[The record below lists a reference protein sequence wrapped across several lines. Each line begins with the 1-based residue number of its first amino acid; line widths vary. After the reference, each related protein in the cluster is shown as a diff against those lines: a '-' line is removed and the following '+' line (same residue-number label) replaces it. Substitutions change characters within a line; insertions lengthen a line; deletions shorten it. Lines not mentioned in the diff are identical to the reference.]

1 MVRQT
6 KLASTSPEAA
16 HMAAGLGAG
25 LLASLVTQVILWQ
38 NKLWVK
44 NFLNLNCFSRPIW
57 WRHRCSLGKSVK
69 SLLLLLPST
78 GESQIVG
85 EIQFSKKNGREEGL
99 GGFANGFKV
108 PFYLVF
114 IWNMKFKKWQGR
126 GVGWVCQ
133 GPRPENAAK
142 KCDGRPRLD
151 PLREDHHLSQAQVEK
166 GTTKEVFLCE
176 HRLYEKITTSQAH
189 MGSPSTSP
197 FGAAIVCLWHRRF
210 PSSCQIKAGLF
221 FPSTNISKN
230 IYICFIIW
238 KMYYYTIWQM

>member
-6 KLASTSPEAA
+6 KMASTSPEVA

-85 EIQFSKKNGREEGL
+85 EIQFSK
-99 GGFANGFKV
+99 
-108 PFYLVF
+108 
-114 IWNMKFKKWQGR
+114 KKWQGR

-197 FGAAIVCLWHRRF
+197 FGAAIVCLWHRRL
-210 PSSCQIKAGLF
+210 PSSCQKKAGLF
-221 FPSTNISKN
+221 SVN
-230 IYICFIIW
+230 
-238 KMYYYTIWQM
+238 